1 MPLGAFTVSP
11 MGFNPF
17 RPQTKTAFD
26 IAMVVIALLA
36 TAAVVIWAIV
46 A

>member
-1 MPLGAFTVSP
+1 

-17 RPQTKTAFD
+17 RPQTKTALD

-36 TAAVVIWAIV
+36 TVAVVIWAIV

>member
-1 MPLGAFTVSP
+1 

-17 RPQTKTAFD
+17 RPQTKTALD

>member
-1 MPLGAFTVSP
+1 

-17 RPQTKTAFD
+17 RPQTKTALD
-26 IAMVVIALLA
+26 VAMVVVALLA

>member
-1 MPLGAFTVSP
+1 

-26 IAMVVIALLA
+26 IAMVVVALLA
-36 TAAVVIWAIV
+36 TAAVVVWAIV